1 MEPEIRAGM
10 SDSSTKC
17 GVRYRVKIKVSDVT
31 LYFHYPLP
39 ADARRV
45 LRPRQFNSSNKGTGD
60 HMKTL
65 IKQLLSSLAI
75 TSTLVLSGT
84 ALAATQADFDKAY
97 AAAAAA
103 VNKAAAMKNEWR
115 DSGKILKHAKKAAAA
130 GDFDKAISLAA
141 QAKFQG
147 DTAQEQARAQANAG
161 NPNYLYN

>member
-1 MEPEIRAGM
+1 
-10 SDSSTKC
+10 
-17 GVRYRVKIKVSDVT
+17 
-31 LYFHYPLP
+31 
-39 ADARRV
+39 
-45 LRPRQFNSSNKGTGD
+45 
-60 HMKTL
+60 MKTL
-65 IKQLLSSLAI
+65 IRQLLSSLAI

-115 DSGKILKHAKKAAAA
+115 DSGKILKQAKKAAAA